1 MGQATL
7 QTLHTLD
14 NVVVAEYDIAAGAL
28 VQAQRGDE
36 KFVLTVIDDVPFGCM
51 LAVRDIPRGRPIVRG
66 GVQVGVAAVRIRAGQ
81 RVDLF

>member
-36 KFVLTVIDDVPFGCM
+36 KFVLAAIDDVPFGCM

-66 GVQVGVAAVRIRAGQ
+66 GVQVGVAAVRICAGQ